1 MVKQEDILEIL
12 TDEVNYHVVMVM
24 KGIQLGSEPVW
35 EVRSHIARMIIAQ
48 MVEDAVKN
56 LTIHS

>member
-24 KGIQLGSEPVW
+24 KGMQLGSEPVW
-35 EVRSHIARMIIAQ
+35 DVRKRIARIIIEQ

-56 LTIHS
+56 FDNT